1 MTINSQILLGEDGK
15 PSAVQ
20 IPYDQFVEIAV
31 ALGLDLPD
39 GGEISDEW
47 RDELQRRVRDIDE
60 GRATLIDSEEVWK
73 RVNERFGTSVGA

>member
-20 IPYDQFVEIAV
+20 IPYDQFVEIAE

-39 GGEISDEW
+39 GEAE
-47 RDELQRRVRDIDE
+47 ELREALADSRAGRRKTFTSLDLI
-60 GRATLIDSEEVWK
+60 ATA
-73 RVNERFGTSVGA
+73 SV

>member
-20 IPYDQFVEIAV
+20 IPYDQFVEIAE

-39 GGEISDEW
+39 GEAE
-47 RDELQRRVRDIDE
+47 ELREALADSRAGRRKAFTSLD
-60 GRATLIDSEEVWK
+60 LID
-73 RVNERFGTSVGA
+73 